1 MDGNMLYHKIDFK
14 IAKLFTLLLKRSFK
28 AFGKGSLIFFPNR
41 IDNPDQIEIG
51 EKVFI
56 YSGCWLNALKQHAGR
71 PYHGVISI
79 GDHTLI
85 SHGVQITSSKRIV
98 IGRNVGLGKNAV
110 IADHIHEYRHVDQ
123 AIVYAPVSEGRP
135 IEIQDDAAI
144 MPNSVIAHGVTI
156 GVHAFIGAGSL
167 VLQDIPP
174 FCMAA
179 GNPARVVQ
187 EYDAVSR
194 QWRKVV

>member
-1 MDGNMLYHKIDFK
+1 MDWNILYHKIDFK
-14 IAKLFTLLLKRSFK
+14 IARLFTLLLKRSFK

-41 IDNPDQIEIG
+41 FDNPDQIEIG
-51 EKVFI
+51 ENVFI

-71 PYHGVISI
+71 QYHGQIRI
-79 GDHTLI
+79 GDGTLI
-85 SHGVQITSSKRIV
+85 SHGVQVTGSKRIV
-98 IGRNVGLGKNAV
+98 IGRKVGLGKNAV
-110 IADHIHEYRHVDQ
+110 VADHIHEYRYADQ
-123 AIVYAPVSEGRP
+123 AIIYAPISEGRP

-156 GVHAFIGAGSL
+156 GTHAFIGAGSL

-179 GNPARVVQ
+179 GNPARVMLK
-187 EYDAVSR
+187 YDEASR
-194 QWRKVV
+194 QWQRMA